1 MVLVL
6 LQVKASGIAAFY
18 SATARFVQW
27 LGSLPNKE
35 NWVRNQDMLD
45 HTSWNAP
52 DLQSLTELHSTMLHT
67 YHCIEASSPS
77 QHNDDAQPANGSQ
90 DTHPLSLPSLNS
102 LALTHDSL
110 EDGDADVFIPILP
123 PQKRITSQILKHWQ
137 PHTDARL
144 HASERDKALFKLHN
158 CQRIDAIPSEDAGE
172 AAQSILARDMP
183 IPAESVNCDKKKL
196 NYSPMAFLSSVSAV
210 GFAQTSFTHD
220 DWTSWMC
227 LILGLT
233 PPPVVQ
239 YVRQQCSCGRHV
251 IDEFGD
257 HVISCKKYGQ
267 NRADCHRILLKALQS
282 ICQRAGYSSEIKNVP
297 TSNGKRRADL
307 FIKHINLAGRQDLIL
322 DVSVIHEFHGDVMQD
337 VGRNGNLRHRDPTSP
352 ILLDNKALRK
362 VNLYREDYRRP
373 GRSDRAKAFLCYHV
387 YKWAHPR

>member
-1 MVLVL
+1 MAWNTNSHKLGIQHADTKLAHVI
-6 LQVKASGIAAFY
+6 LQRGTHDRFSGLTPEKQQWCTYILQLPHHLGGFGFTSGKASGIAAFY

-52 DLQSLTELHSTMLHT
+52 DLQSLAELHSTMLHT

-102 LALTHDSL
+102 LALTQDSL
-110 EDGDADVFIPILP
+110 EDGDADVFIPTLP

-172 AAQSILARDMP
+172 AALP
-183 IPAESVNCDKKKL
+183 FSVL
-196 NYSPMAFLSSVSAV
+196 V
-210 GFAQTSFTHD
+210 GVA
-220 DWTSWMC
+220 
-227 LILGLT
+227 
-233 PPPVVQ
+233 
-239 YVRQQCSCGRHV
+239 CS
-251 IDEFGD
+251 
-257 HVISCKKYGQ
+257 
-267 NRADCHRILLKALQS
+267 
-282 ICQRAGYSSEIKNVP
+282 
-297 TSNGKRRADL
+297 
-307 FIKHINLAGRQDLIL
+307 
-322 DVSVIHEFHGDVMQD
+322 
-337 VGRNGNLRHRDPTSP
+337 
-352 ILLDNKALRK
+352 
-362 VNLYREDYRRP
+362 
-373 GRSDRAKAFLCYHV
+373 
-387 YKWAHPR
+387 

>member
-1 MVLVL
+1 
-6 LQVKASGIAAFY
+6 
-18 SATARFVQW
+18 
-27 LGSLPNKE
+27 
-35 NWVRNQDMLD
+35 
-45 HTSWNAP
+45 
-52 DLQSLTELHSTMLHT
+52 MLHT

-110 EDGDADVFIPILP
+110 EDGDADVFIPTLP

-183 IPAESVNCDKKKL
+183 IPEESVNCDKKKL

-233 PPPVVQ
+233 PPQV
-239 YVRQQCSCGRHV
+239 
-251 IDEFGD
+251 
-257 HVISCKKYGQ
+257 
-267 NRADCHRILLKALQS
+267 
-282 ICQRAGYSSEIKNVP
+282 
-297 TSNGKRRADL
+297 
-307 FIKHINLAGRQDLIL
+307 
-322 DVSVIHEFHGDVMQD
+322 
-337 VGRNGNLRHRDPTSP
+337 
-352 ILLDNKALRK
+352 
-362 VNLYREDYRRP
+362 
-373 GRSDRAKAFLCYHV
+373 
-387 YKWAHPR
+387 